1 MNALKFHVRKLLG
14 LPVHYY
20 LTPARIPSSS
30 HQPVLAAIA
39 KLFPIKRVL
48 ELGSGEFSTAA
59 FLNRKLFPHVEHV
72 LSIETNPDWKQ
83 HVEQFI
89 GPDSRLQIAL
99 VDSDI
104 RKNAANFDYPAFDVV
119 FVDSGTTPTERAT
132 MIEEVA
138 KRHHESNLVVC
149 HDFENALYQK
159 VAAAFPNGLIFD
171 ALRPYTAVFWRNGR
185 IDKVTLLKL
194 KRLKKQIARH
204 AGKTEPD
211 EIDAWIEII
220 ADAAKSL

>member
-20 LTPARIPSSS
+20 ITPARIPSSS

-39 KLFPIKRVL
+39 QLFPIKRVL

-72 LSIETNPDWKQ
+72 LSIETNPGWKQ
-83 HVEQFI
+83 HVERFI

-99 VDSDI
+99 VDGDI
-104 RKNAANFDYPAFDVV
+104 RKNAANFDYQAFDLV
-119 FVDSGTTPTERAT
+119 FVDSGTTPIERAT

-138 KRHHESNLVVC
+138 KRHHASNLVVC
-149 HDFENALYQK
+149 HDFEKAVYQE
-159 VAAAFPNGLIFD
+159 AATAFPNRLCFD
-171 ALRPYTAVFWRNGR
+171 ALRPYTAVFWKHGR
-185 IDKVTLLKL
+185 MDNVTLAKL
-194 KRLKKQIARH
+194 KRLKRLIARH

-211 EIDAWIEII
+211 EIDAWIEIVAGRRQI
-220 ADAAKSL
+220 S